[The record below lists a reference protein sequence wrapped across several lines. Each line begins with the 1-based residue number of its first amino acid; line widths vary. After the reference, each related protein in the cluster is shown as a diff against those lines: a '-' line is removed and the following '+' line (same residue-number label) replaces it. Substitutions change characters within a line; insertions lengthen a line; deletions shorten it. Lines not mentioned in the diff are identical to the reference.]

1 MAKKVRRVKKKQ
13 QKKQTA
19 TGQPIHENAAP
30 TVLDAEISAGQKLAS
45 AEQFHLEY
53 AYVVKD
59 LRRVLVLAAIMFALL
74 IAANLLLQ

>member
-1 MAKKVRRVKKKQ
+1 MAKKVRRVKKKRQ

-19 TGQPIHENAAP
+19 PVQEDIKTTTPA
-30 TVLDAEISAGQKLAS
+30 AEIPAESQLS
-45 AEQFHLEY
+45 STEQFRQEY

-74 IAANLLLQ
+74 IALNLLLQ